1 MESENNND
9 NNIELPDIIDYNLYI
24 IGRID
29 EEMVNDFLPD
39 FFSLSENVLTF
50 FPNPKNR
57 PYITITIST
66 MGGDI
71 MEMFAIYDAIRKV
84 KSTGIE
90 VETLGLGKVMSAGLL
105 LLAAGSKGRRRAGK
119 NTRFMF
125 HEVTGGF
132 DGKSSEI
139 LKQKAEVDY
148 SQNQYLKALSESTK
162 KPLKFFNKI
171 INLHTDYHFDSEEA
185 LKWNLIDY
193 IEE

>member
-1 MESENNND
+1 MESENHND
-9 NNIELPDIIDYNLYI
+9 NNIELPDVIDYNLYI
-24 IGRID
+24 IGKIN
-29 EEMVNDFLPD
+29 EELVHDFIPD
-39 FFSLSENVLTF
+39 LFNLSENILTF
-50 FPNPKNR
+50 FPDHKNR

-84 KSTGIE
+84 KSAGIE
-90 VETLGLGKVMSAGLL
+90 VETLGLGKVMSAGLPL
-105 LLAAGSKGRRRAGK
+105 LSVGSKGKRRAGK

-125 HEVTGGF
+125 HEVSGGF
-132 DGKSSEI
+132 DGTSSEI

-162 KPLKFFNKI
+162 KPIKFFNKF
-171 INLHTDYHFDSEEA
+171 INLHTDYNFDSEEA